1 MRSRGKNIDIWG
13 NLFTLHAT
21 FLSLQNDIYSLPT
34 LPLNLSNVSICTIIY
49 SFSVTDIKPEIL
61 DIVHECTAK
70 TRQCYLSASVTFRE
84 RQWSNYT
91 ALNAWMSTLQSL
103 RGTTIPMGHI
113 LALVSHTCFLWCIQ
127 NIGRNLF

>member
-1 MRSRGKNIDIWG
+1 M
-13 NLFTLHAT
+13 
-21 FLSLQNDIYSLPT
+21 IYKITNPLPT
-34 LPLNLSNVSICTIIY
+34 LPLNLSNVSISTIIY
-49 SFSVTDIKPEIL
+49 SFSVIDIKPEIL

-127 NIGRNLF
+127 NIGRNLFLNSTQFR